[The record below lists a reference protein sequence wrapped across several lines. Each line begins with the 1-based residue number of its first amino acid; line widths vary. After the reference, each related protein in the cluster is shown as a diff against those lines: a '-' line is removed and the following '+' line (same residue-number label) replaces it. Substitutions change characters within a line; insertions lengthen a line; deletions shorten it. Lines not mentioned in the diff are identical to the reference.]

1 MVKRSICIISFS
13 PIHRDGRVLR
23 QIKYLAPYYDLVVL
37 GYGPP
42 HPQWHNSSSVSW
54 TTLMRVKRLGLSS
67 GIRWETLRNSVVG
80 RAQPLLGHL
89 FPSQFESWYWS
100 HKQFRDAL
108 NLALN
113 SQCDAILANDWEAL
127 PVAAEAAQRLDA
139 QLVFDAHEYSPLQRE
154 DDFQWRLYR
163 APVIRYMLKAYATQ
177 IDASMTVAP
186 LIARRYQQEYGLCP
200 VVVMN
205 VPEETHFSSKAISP
219 ENIRLVHH
227 GGAASDRRLER
238 MIETIALCD
247 ARYSLH
253 FMLVPHTPG
262 YISNLKSYAAKVAPG
277 RVIFHDPVPSERIT
291 EEIAQYDI
299 GFYILEPT
307 SYNKAVALPNKFFDF
322 IAAGL
327 AVCIGP
333 SRSMAELINTYRFG
347 WVAPTFSPKDMAA
360 LLNGLSVAQISA
372 MKLAAKEVARKRL
385 TVEAEMRKL
394 TGIFEDLW

>member
-1 MVKRSICIISFS
+1 LKKSICIISFS
-13 PIHRDGRVLR
+13 PIYRDGRVLR
-23 QIKYLAPYYDLVVL
+23 QIQYLASHYELTIL

-42 HPQWHNSSSVSW
+42 HPKWHNCPNISW
-54 TTLMRVKRLGLSS
+54 ITVEKENFLGLSDGLS
-67 GIRWETLRNSVVG
+67 WETLRNSVG
-80 RAQPLLGHL
+80 RRIQLLSGRL
-89 FPSQFESWYWS
+89 FPSQLKRWYWS
-100 HKQFRDAL
+100 QQHFQDAL
-108 NLALN
+108 NLAL
-113 SQCDAILANDWEAL
+113 SSHCDVFLANDWEAL
-127 PVAAEAAQRLDA
+127 PIAAEAAQHLRA
-139 QLVFDAHEYSPLQRE
+139 RLVFDAHEYSPLQRE
-154 DDFQWRLYR
+154 DDFRWRLYR
-163 APVIRYMLKAYATQ
+163 APVIRYMLKTYATQ

-186 LIARRYQQEYGLCP
+186 LIAQRYQQEYGLQP
-200 VVVMN
+200 AVVMN
-205 VPEETHFSSKAISP
+205 VPEDTFFSSRSISP
-219 ENIRLVHH
+219 GNIRLVHH
-227 GGAASDRRLER
+227 GGAASDRHLER

-262 YISNLKSYAAKVAPG
+262 YISTLKSYAAKVAPG
-277 RVIFHDPVPSERIT
+277 RVMFHDPVSSERII
-291 EEIAQYDI
+291 EEIVQYDI

-372 MKLAAKEVARKRL
+372 MKLAAKEVAQKHL
-385 TVEAEMRKL
+385 TSEAEMRKL
-394 TGIFEDLW
+394 QGIFEDLW